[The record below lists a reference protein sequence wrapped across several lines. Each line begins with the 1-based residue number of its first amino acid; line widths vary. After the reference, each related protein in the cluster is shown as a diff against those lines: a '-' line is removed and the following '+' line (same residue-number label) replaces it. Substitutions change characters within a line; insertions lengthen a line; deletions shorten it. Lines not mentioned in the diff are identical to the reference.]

1 MVGPGGLEP
10 PTSRL
15 SGVRSNH
22 LSYEPSTLDRPA
34 GVHSSSERMPQCVL
48 KTPPQG
54 PMPHAGNVSIGRAA
68 KAAAWDL
75 QKARPKPGVPD
86 LATPSM
92 GAAVLA
98 LCLMRKAKPL

>member
-48 KTPPQG
+48 KTPP
-54 PMPHAGNVSIGRAA
+54 PKANAPAGNVSNGRAA

-75 QKARPKPGVPD
+75 QKPGKPGVPD
-86 LATPSM
+86 LATPKM
-92 GAAVLA
+92 GAAVMA
-98 LCLMRKAKPL
+98 LCLNEEG